1 VPRVSDPERARRLAR
16 VLFSDIVAY
25 AGDQVRI
32 GLEKDDLFE
41 RLRLEI
47 ERARAWYFEQVD
59 PELPGAERIFN
70 FALVDVL
77 IYSQRNRVST
87 HIW

>member
-1 VPRVSDPERARRLAR
+1 MDRVVTPDRARRLAR
-16 VLFSDIVAY
+16 VLISDVAAY

-41 RLRLEI
+41 RLAPDI
-47 ERARAWYFEQVD
+47 ERARAFYLYHVD
-59 PELPGAERIFN
+59 PSLPERARYFD

-77 IYSQRNRVST
+77 VYGHRRVQT

>member
-1 VPRVSDPERARRLAR
+1 MERVVTAWRARRLAR
-16 VLFSDIVAY
+16 VLISDIAAY

-32 GLEKDDLFE
+32 GLEKDDLFD
-41 RLRLEI
+41 RLAGEI
-47 ERARAWYFEQVD
+47 EHARRYYLWHVD
-59 PELPGAERIFN
+59 ETVAEREQLFD

-77 IYSQRNRVST
+77 VYGHRRVQT

>member
-1 VPRVSDPERARRLAR
+1 MDPVTTPERARQLAR
-16 VLFSDIVAY
+16 VLISDVAVY

-41 RLRLEI
+41 RLERDIAQARVFYLHHVHPCVA
-47 ERARAWYFEQVD
+47 ERARLFD
-59 PELPGAERIFN
+59 

-77 IYSQRNRVST
+77 VYGHRRVQT

>member
-1 VPRVSDPERARRLAR
+1 MNPVVTPERARRLAR
-16 VLFSDIVAY
+16 VLISDVAVY

-41 RLRLEI
+41 RLAPEI
-47 ERARAWYFEQVD
+47 ARARVFYLHPVDSSVAERAKLFE
-59 PELPGAERIFN
+59 

-77 IYSQRNRVST
+77 VYGHRRVQT

>member
-1 VPRVSDPERARRLAR
+1 MDPVTTPERARRLAR
-16 VLFSDIVAY
+16 VLVSDVAAY

-41 RLRLEI
+41 RLASDIGRARVFFLHHVDACVA
-47 ERARAWYFEQVD
+47 ERARLFD
-59 PELPGAERIFN
+59 H
-70 FALVDVL
+70 ALVDVL
-77 IYSQRNRVST
+77 VYGNRRVQT

>member
-1 VPRVSDPERARRLAR
+1 MDPVDTPERARRLAR
-16 VLFSDIVAY
+16 VLISDVAAY

-41 RLRLEI
+41 RLGPQI
-47 ERARAWYFEQVD
+47 ERARVFYLHHVT
-59 PELPGAERIFN
+59 PSVAERAKLFE

-77 IYSQRNRVST
+77 VYGHRRVQT

>member
-1 VPRVSDPERARRLAR
+1 MDRVLTEARARRLAR
-16 VLFSDIVAY
+16 VLVSDLAAY

-41 RLRLEI
+41 RLAGEI
-47 ERARAWYFEQVD
+47 ARARAYYLWHVD
-59 PELPGAERIFN
+59 EAIAERVRLFE

-77 IYSQRNRVST
+77 VYGHRRVQT

>member
-1 VPRVSDPERARRLAR
+1 MDPVVTPDRARRLAR
-16 VLFSDIVAY
+16 VLISDVAAY

-41 RLRLEI
+41 RLAPDI
-47 ERARAWYFEQVD
+47 DRARVFYLHHVD
-59 PELPGAERIFN
+59 PCVAERVRLFD

-77 IYSQRNRVST
+77 VYGHRRVQT

>member
-1 VPRVSDPERARRLAR
+1 MDRVVTAARARRLAR
-16 VLFSDIVAY
+16 VLISDLSAY

-41 RLRLEI
+41 RLAGEINLARTYYLWHVDEAIVERVRL
-47 ERARAWYFEQVD
+47 FD
-59 PELPGAERIFN
+59 

-77 IYSQRNRVST
+77 VYGHRRVQT

>member
-1 VPRVSDPERARRLAR
+1 VVTAARAPLAR
-16 VLFSDIVAY
+16 VLFLDVAAY

-32 GLEKDDLFE
+32 GLEKDDLFQ
-41 RLRLEI
+41 RP
-47 ERARAWYFEQVD
+47 RARSRAALYLARGRVAQRAPRLFD
-59 PELPGAERIFN
+59 

-77 IYSQRNRVST
+77 VYGHRRVQT

>member
-1 VPRVSDPERARRLAR
+1 MDPVDTPERARRLAR
-16 VLFSDIVAY
+16 VLISDVAAY

-32 GLEKDDLFE
+32 GLEKDDLFD
-41 RLRLEI
+41 RLAPEI
-47 ERARAWYFEQVD
+47 ARARVFYLHHVAPSVAERAKLFE
-59 PELPGAERIFN
+59 

-77 IYSQRNRVST
+77 VYGHRRVQT

>member
-1 VPRVSDPERARRLAR
+1 MDPVVTPDRARRLAR
-16 VLFSDIVAY
+16 VLVSDVAAY

-32 GLEKDDLFE
+32 GLEKDDLFD
-41 RLRLEI
+41 RLAPDI
-47 ERARAWYFEQVD
+47 ERARVFYLHHVD
-59 PELPGAERIFN
+59 PSVAERARLFD

-77 IYSQRNRVST
+77 VYGHRRVQT

>member
-1 VPRVSDPERARRLAR
+1 MDKVTTPERARRLAR
-16 VLFSDIVAY
+16 VLISDVAAY

-41 RLRLEI
+41 RLAPEI
-47 ERARAWYFEQVD
+47 ARSRVFYLHHVDPCVAERARLFD
-59 PELPGAERIFN
+59 

-77 IYSQRNRVST
+77 VYGHRRVQT